1 MYGESANYIRQG
13 GEKVYRCGGDI
24 PVIDSERL
32 RLRRMERKDARELH
46 RYWSDPEVVRYMN
59 IPPFASIE
67 DTVEMI
73 NLLNG
78 LSESEDTLR
87 WGIELK
93 ETGLLIGSVGFNVWE
108 LSGAYRGEI
117 GYDLGRDFWGRG
129 YMSEALRMVLAYG
142 YGTMGLNRIEA
153 LVDPRN
159 TASRELLR
167 AFGFREEG
175 LLREYQKTENGFVD
189 LLMYSLLKREYAQG
203 N

>member
-1 MYGESANYIRQG
+1 M
-13 GEKVYRCGGDI
+13 YRCGGDI

-59 IPPFASIE
+59 IPPFATVE

-175 LLREYQKTENGFVD
+175 LLREYQKTEHGFVD

-203 N
+203 S